1 MKESLDTLFDRFT
14 KDNPGLDDAL
24 DFGSTKTRR
33 VHFKFTLVMPGPI
46 LRANTCFSGDT
57 ATWEFDDEDLYVHG
71 FDIRPGGKGLARIIS
86 RAPHPPRVHEVRPA
100 VPGGPVLNLS
110 EAGAPLFARYD
121 LEKAA
126 KNMRPGH
133 LALREPT
140 LWRYDEVLPVEN
152 PDHRI
157 SLGEGFTPL
166 LTAPRLGAAP
176 RPPPPLHQGRGGQP
190 HGLVQGARALAWRSR
205 WRRRS
210 APPTSACPRPG
221 NAGSA
226 LAAYAARGGL
236 KAHVFVP
243 SDIARVFL
251 METAAYGAEVET
263 VDGLITDAGRVCAER
278 AKEHGWYECA
288 TLKEPY
294 RVEGK
299 KTMGYEIAEQLGW
312 KLPDAI
318 LYPTGGG
325 TGLIGMWKAFEE
337 METMGFVG
345 PERPR
350 MYAVQAEGCAPI
362 VKAFSEGSEDA
373 PMWENA
379 HDPRPR
385 AARAEG
391 ARRLPDPAR
400 PAREPRRRVAV
411 SDDEIIQGVK
421 DAAAAEGLFMAPEGG
436 ACVAA
441 LRKLRA
447 SGHLSPD
454 DSVVVFNTGTGFKYV
469 DNMAPLW

>member
-1 MKESLDTLFDRFT
+1 MPLTHLDCTRCERRYE
-14 KDNPGLDDAL
+14 PGQ
-24 DFGSTKTRR
+24 
-33 VHFKFTLVMPGPI
+33 I
-46 LRANTCFSGDT
+46 
-57 ATWEFDDEDLYVHG
+57 
-71 FDIRPGGKGLARIIS
+71 
-86 RAPHPPRVHEVRPA
+86 
-100 VPGGPVLNLS
+100 LNLC
-110 EAGAPLFARYD
+110 ECGGPLFARYD

-133 LALREPT
+133 LALREPRM
-140 LWRYDEVLPVEN
+140 WRYDDVLPVEN

-166 LTAPRLGAAP
+166 LAARRLGTMVGLPHLAIKDESGNPTGSFKA
-176 RPPPPLHQGRGGQP
+176 RG
-190 HGLVQGARALAWRSR
+190 LSVAVSMAKALGVTDVCLP
-205 WRRRS
+205 S
-210 APPTSACPRPG
+210 AG

-243 SDIARVFL
+243 RDVPRVFV
-251 METAAYGAEVET
+251 MEVEAYGAEVEKA
-263 VDGLITDAGRVCAER
+263 GALITDAGRVSAER
-278 AKEHGWYECA
+278 ARENGWYECA

-299 KTMGYEIAEQLGW
+299 KTMGYELAEQMGW

-337 METMGFVG
+337 MEKMGFVG
-345 PERPR
+345 PARPR

-362 VKAFSEGSEDA
+362 VKAFTEGLDEA
-373 PMWENA
+373 PMWE
-379 HDPRPR
+379 
-385 AARAEG
+385 G
-391 ARRLPDPAR
+391 ARTLAHGIRVPKAIGDFLILRAL
-400 PAREPRRRVAV
+400 RESHGSAV
-411 SDDEIIQGVK
+411 SVSEEEIIQGVR
-421 DAAAAEGLFMAPEGG
+421 DAGAAEGLFIAPEGG

-441 LRKLRA
+441 LRKLKA
-447 SGHLSPD
+447 SGHLSAD

-469 DNMAPLW
+469 ETMSTLW